1 MNEKKK
7 KEQNKPLE
15 KDPVTE
21 AKSSTRKGRNVVLVL
36 IVLSL
41 LWYLMADRFTPCT
54 SQARVQ
60 GYVVGVAPKVAG
72 LVTEVWVTNNQ
83 EVAEGQS
90 LFTLDASQYEIALEK
105 AKSDLET
112 SKRQVDAGSAAVES
126 ARANLLS
133 AKANERKAQQDYS
146 RLDKLRKEDP
156 GTISM
161 RRLEV
166 AQATL
171 EQAKAQVTAAESA
184 IQQAIQQKGGED
196 DSNNAILRS
205 AQSAV
210 DDAVRNLSNT
220 VVIASTKGMITDLQ
234 TDVGQYASSG
244 SPVLTLISMHDV
256 WIEAQFSEN
265 NLGNLRAGTR
275 VEILLD
281 ILPGRIFAGKV
292 RSVGLGVSDGQTAT
306 AGTLPTI
313 ENNRDWLRQAQR
325 FPVVISIDE
334 TADKDLQHHLRIGGQ
349 ATVIG
354 YSDGHFILNLLGKM
368 YIRLTS
374 LFEYAY

>member
-1 MNEKKK
+1 
-7 KEQNKPLE
+7 
-15 KDPVTE
+15 
-21 AKSSTRKGRNVVLVL
+21 
-36 IVLSL
+36 
-41 LWYLMADRFTPCT
+41 MADRFTPYT

-90 LFTLDASQYEIALEK
+90 LFRIDTSQYEIALEK

-171 EQAKAQVTAAESA
+171 EQAKAQVTAAESS

-196 DSNNAILRS
+196 DSNNAILKS
-205 AQSAV
+205 AQSVV
-210 DDAVRNLSNT
+210 DDAERNLSNT

-313 ENNRDWLRQAQR
+313 ENNRDWLRQSQR

-334 TADKDLQHHLRIGGQ
+334 TANKDLQHHLRIGGQ

-354 YSDGHFILNLLGKM
+354 YSDGHFILKLLGKM
-368 YIRLTS
+368 YIRLAS